1 MSPKGDD
8 DDGVHDHAD
17 HVYDEIDDV
26 HDDDDE
32 EAELDHYHDDDD
44 DDETFV
50 CHSTRITIFRMLML
64 LMMLMMLMM
73 MLMRTKEEAKEL
85 VNICVGRPGRRQIRM
100 TNGETLETRAI
111 FKEQHTHKL
120 HI

>member
-8 DDGVHDHAD
+8 DDDDGHDHVN
-17 HVYDEIDDV
+17 HVDGNFDDA
-26 HDDDDE
+26 HDDDE

-44 DDETFV
+44 EIFV

-64 LMMLMMLMM
+64 LMRLMMMMMLMI
-73 MLMRTKEEAKEL
+73 MRTKEEAKEL

-111 FKEQHTHKL
+111 FKEQHTYKL
-120 HI
+120 HK